1 MKTINSSSI
10 IVDVFEGQLKSRL
23 MCLRCHC
30 HKPPTFEGFRML
42 SLEIPSV
49 YTTKVFKIVFI
60 PQARAENGFK
70 PDAIYYEK
78 EVPILNQDAYFG
90 AVCAP
95 PADVVEKS
103 GVLEK
108 SNENRLIFAECYRNR
123 VHCILDDGV
132 KLTDVSSNEQIFLYE
147 IARQTSHTNMPT
159 PAKPLGVFDMPSMDP
174 EGPLLVDN
182 KILVLVL
189 HRRVVEKEVKAVSA
203 GTAAKT

>member
-30 HKPPTFEGFRML
+30 HKPPTFEAFRML
-42 SLEIPSV
+42 SLDIPSV

-60 PQARAENGFK
+60 PQACAENGFK

-103 GVLEK
+103 KILEK
-108 SNENRLIFAECYRNR
+108 SRQNRLIFAECFRNR
-123 VHCILDDGV
+123 VHRILDDSV

-147 IARQTSHTNMPT
+147 IARQTSHAHVPVL
-159 PAKPLGVFDMPSMDP
+159 AKPLGTFDLPNIEPD
-174 EGPLLVDN
+174 GPVLVDN

-189 HRRVVEKEVKAVSA
+189 HRRVVEKEVKVV
-203 GTAAKT
+203 GAA